1 VAVKAKEHIGRLLV
15 YAAPLIAV
23 IALGASLFVWYR
35 ALVPETERIT
45 IVRPSLVSPQAFSAG
60 LEGNLL
66 LVLDDFG
73 IDAGDVESGAPDP
86 PQEGIRRLYR
96 VTVPENVSLTLLNLT
111 ITRMARDMGGKV
123 FRAMESG
130 GGRHLTMT
138 VGAGGRRTDIIVL
151 SIVPGVVTKTARIAV
166 IVDDLGIKST
176 SLAERLCG
184 LRQVVTLAILPF
196 QRRTSDIVSLAERTD
211 TPYILHMPMEPK
223 SGAVNP
229 GEGAILAEDDE
240 KTAVRKLDDAFDSV
254 DGAPGLNNHMGSK
267 VTEDRRTME
276 YLMRFLGKRGRF
288 FLDSQTSR
296 QSVGYSISQKAGV
309 KSALISGYIDVK
321 DDEESIADRFDTLA
335 GQAID
340 EGSAVILGH
349 DRPNT
354 VAVLERKMPEWEK
367 KGIRFVPVS
376 DLVR

>member
-1 VAVKAKEHIGRLLV
+1 RLLV

-45 IVRPSLVSPQAFSAG
+45 FVRPSLVSPQAFSAG

-73 IDAGDVESGAPDP
+73 IDSSDVKISAPDP
-86 PQEGIRRLYR
+86 PREGIRELYT
-96 VTVPENVSLTLLNLT
+96 VTVPENVSLTLLNLK
-111 ITRMARDMGGKV
+111 ITLMARDMGGKV

-130 GGRHLTMT
+130 GGRRLALT
-138 VGAGGRRTDIIVL
+138 VGAGSRRTDIIVL
-151 SIVPGVVTKTARIAV
+151 RKKRGVIKKTFHIAV

-176 SLAERLCG
+176 SLAKRLCN

-196 QRRTSDIVSLAERTD
+196 QRRTSEVVAMAKRTE

-223 SGAVNP
+223 SSAVNP
-229 GEGAILAEDDE
+229 GEGAILIADDE
-240 KTAVRKLDDAFDSV
+240 KTIIRKLDNAFDSV
-254 DGAPGLNNHMGSK
+254 KGAPGLNNHMGSK
-267 VTEDRRTME
+267 ATEDRRTME

-296 QSVGYSISQKAGV
+296 QSVGFPISQKAGV
-309 KSALISGYIDVK
+309 KSAMISGYIDVK
-321 DDEESIADRFDTLA
+321 DDEESIAGRFDTLA

-340 EGSAVILGH
+340 KGAAIILGH

-367 KGIRFVPVS
+367 KGIRFVPLS
-376 DLVR
+376 ELVR